1 MTEGK
6 RCRKCSVLLNATN
19 WNQSSRKKNDNI
31 CKNCKGRELR
41 AIEPKVVV
49 EEKDGHTITTVG
61 NKAPVVTVK
70 PGEILSLKRMIE
82 DTELFRIEEVI
93 KFLLPGNEDKDRKVA
108 VDYLLKVKDLLTDPQ
123 KVQVVN
129 LANSM
134 IMQAGVEDSFKLKV
148 AIALRNFISAKDGK
162 KEKKLSYE
170 EIMAKGAGEITI
182 GEDDEV

>member
-1 MTEGK
+1 MKEK
-6 RCRKCSVLLNATN
+6 RCRKCKTLLGEGN
-19 WNQSSRKKNDNI
+19 WNKGSKSRNDNI
-31 CKNCKGRELR
+31 CKTCKNAELR
-41 AIEPKVVV
+41 NIEVKESV
-49 EEKDGHTITTVG
+49 EEKDGHTITTIG
-61 NKAPVVTVK
+61 NKAPVITAK

-108 VDYLLKVKDLLTDPQ
+108 VDYLLKVKDLLTDSQ
-123 KVQVVN
+123 KVQVIN

-134 IMQAGVEDSFKLKV
+134 IMQAGVESSFKLRV
-148 AIALRNFISAKDGK
+148 AIALRNFISTKDGK